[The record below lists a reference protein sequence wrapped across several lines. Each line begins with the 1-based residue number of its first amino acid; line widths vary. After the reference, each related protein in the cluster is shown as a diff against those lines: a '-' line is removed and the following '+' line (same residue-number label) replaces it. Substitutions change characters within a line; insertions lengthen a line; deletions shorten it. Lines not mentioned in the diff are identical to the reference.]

1 MKQLKL
7 EDYAIIQPYLEKAN
21 YEGYNSNF
29 VTMMMWNHEYHI
41 QYEIHDNFLIML
53 HHYKNIYFWAM
64 PFTTPEFYQEALDYM
79 IKYSHQHGFP
89 FMIHFCRLIEL
100 SVIFLGNI
108 IICFIHGNIV
118 RYFV

>member
-89 FMIHFCRLIEL
+89 FMIDCAIE
-100 SVIFLGNI
+100 S
-108 IICFIHGNIV
+108 
-118 RYFV
+118 FVSTLQKNDYSHH